1 MVAAKRAAAGI
12 AASPP
17 SSNAGL
23 QSPVSA
29 DSASR
34 TCSTQGRPATL
45 HSASANVS
53 TSIVQDCAATP
64 RGERSHAVGAHVAE
78 GHKPYLKFI
87 WRDVIFQL
95 CRRCP
100 FGQPREAPSP
110 ASPALGRRAD
120 RHSSGRLLGSLIARN
135 APYPTA

>member
-78 GHKPYLKFI
+78 GHGSDGISHLSFPP
-87 WRDVIFQL
+87 RAQL
-95 CRRCP
+95 ALVYYRSEERR
-100 FGQPREAPSP
+100 
-110 ASPALGRRAD
+110 
-120 RHSSGRLLGSLIARN
+120 
-135 APYPTA
+135 